1 MRIAQNVRIRKFP
14 GEIDDHTGLQLD
26 VMNLGWHKIFV
37 CEIQKDNIQDVT
49 MLQL

>member
-1 MRIAQNVRIRKFP
+1 MKVEMRIAQNVRIRKFP
-14 GEIDDHTGLQLD
+14 GDID

>member
-14 GEIDDHTGLQLD
+14 GEIDDHTTRCG
-26 VMNLGWHKIFV
+26 
-37 CEIQKDNIQDVT
+37 IQKNNIQDVT